1 MSNRSGSP
9 YSAPRDANHIPTL
22 IAASTTD
29 GITPVTLEA
38 DPITHA
44 LLTSGSGGGGG
55 SATVVGI
62 GPVGLNSVS
71 YDSVVYANTSATV
84 DTYQYFAGGVIG
96 TLRATVTIT
105 YTDTTKSQV
114 STVVR
119 V

>member
-9 YSAPRDANHIPTL
+9 YGVPRDSNHVPL
-22 IAASTTD
+22 LAAASSAD
-29 GITPVTLEA
+29 GITPVVLEA
-38 DPITHA
+38 DPSTHA
-44 LLTSGSGGGGG
+44 LLTSGGGGGG

-62 GPVGLNSVS
+62 GPVGFNSSS
-71 YDSVVYANTSATV
+71 YDSVVYTNTSTTV
-84 DTYQYFAGGVIG
+84 DTYQYYAGGTSG

-119 V
+119 S